1 MKKRIFKIVGI
12 SLLVVLIGIQFIRID
27 KNNPPVDESL
37 NFFST
42 ESFSPE
48 GMALV
53 KNACYDCHSNE
64 SKYPWYSNFAPVSFL
79 LADHIKEGREELNFS
94 EYQSYS
100 DKKKNHKLEEISEAL
115 REGWMPIDNY
125 VWMHSEAKLSAEQR
139 ESLAKEFD
147 AIRSGLGYAKEESRD
162 HDEHDD

>member
-64 SKYPWYSNFAPVSFL
+64 SKYPWYSNVAPVSFL

>member
-1 MKKRIFKIVGI
+1 MKKRIFKVVGI
-12 SLLVVLIGIQFIRID
+12 SLLVILIGIQFITID

-48 GMALV
+48 GMELV
-53 KNACYDCHSNE
+53 KNACFDCHSNE
-64 SKYPWYSNFAPVSFL
+64 SKYPWYSNVAPVSFL

-100 DKKKNHKLEEISEAL
+100 TKKKNHKLEEVSEAL

-125 VWMHSEAKLSAEQR
+125 VWMHSEAKLTAEQR
-139 ESLAKEFD
+139 EYLAQEFD
-147 AIRSGLGYAKEESRD
+147 AIRSSLGYEKE
-162 HDEHDD
+162 